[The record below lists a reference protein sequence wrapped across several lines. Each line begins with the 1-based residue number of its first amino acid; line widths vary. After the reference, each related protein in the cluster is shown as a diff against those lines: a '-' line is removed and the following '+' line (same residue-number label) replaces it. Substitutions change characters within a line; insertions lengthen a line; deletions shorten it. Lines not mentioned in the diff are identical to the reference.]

1 MRTQIKSQKSQ
12 NKLLFCSLCGFMTE
26 DPEELDH
33 HYRMVHEDYED
44 EISEI
49 EFEQIRKV
57 TEYEAYVETCKAGAC
72 IIRKQIDLEDD
83 KNEIRKLY
91 KDYCLTCVAHKYL
104 FAELKKEGKI

>member
-1 MRTQIKSQKSQ
+1 MRTQIKNQKSQ

-49 EFEQIRKV
+49 EFEQIRK
-57 TEYEAYVETCKAGAC
+57 ESRYDAYQRICKSRSC
-72 IIRKQIDLEDD
+72 IIRRYIDFEDD
-83 KNEIRKLY
+83 KNKIRKLY
-91 KDYCLTCVAHKYL
+91 KDYCLTCDLHSLL
-104 FAELKKEGKI
+104 FNELKKEGKI